1 MIKRY
6 NQFLNENIEGEMPK
20 SEFSDMSQMSGE
32 YTQKINPEFEGEE
45 EEEVEVNP
53 YEKALEDLAI
63 EAGVEYEPGSQKV
76 IVGEREVTF
85 PSEKYD
91 VESRTGFYQI
101 RGIKGD
107 FKTPQDVIS
116 AIEMKSKT
124 KTSSELMADMS
135 KLESRSYKSTRIRK

>member
-20 SEFSDMSQMSGE
+20 SEFSNMSQISGE
-32 YTQKINPEFEGEE
+32 YAQNINPEFEGE

-63 EAGVEYEPGSQKV
+63 EAGLEYEPGSQKI
-76 IVGEREVTF
+76 IVGGREVTF

-124 KTSSELMADMS
+124 SSELTADMS
-135 KLESRSYKSTRIRK
+135 KLESHSYKSTRIRK

>member
-6 NQFLNENIEGEMPK
+6 NQFLNENIEGEMPQNSLEDEMGDK
-20 SEFSDMSQMSGE
+20 FSR
-32 YTQKINPEFEGEE
+32 NPNQEFEGGE

-53 YEKALEDLAI
+53 YEKALEDLAN

-76 IVGEREVTF
+76 IVGGREVTF

-91 VESRTGFYQI
+91 VESRSGFYQI
-101 RGIKGD
+101 KGIKGD
-107 FKTPQDVIS
+107 FETPQDVIS
-116 AIEMKSKT
+116 AIEMKSKNT
-124 KTSSELMADMS
+124 NQSELTGDMT

>member
-32 YTQKINPEFEGEE
+32 YTQNPEFEGE

-53 YEKALEDLAI
+53 YEKALEDLAT
-63 EAGVEYEPGSQKV
+63 EAGVDYEPGSQKV

>member
-20 SEFSDMSQMSGE
+20 SEFSNMSQMSGE
-32 YTQKINPEFEGEE
+32 YTQNINPEFEGE

-124 KTSSELMADMS
+124 KTSSELTADMS
-135 KLESRSYKSTRIRK
+135 KLESHSYKSTRIRK

>member
-6 NQFLNENIEGEMPK
+6 NQFLNENIEGELPQGN
-20 SEFSDMSQMSGE
+20 FGDMKPMAGE
-32 YTQKINPEFEGEE
+32 YTQNINPEFQGE

-53 YEKALEDLAI
+53 YEKALEDLAQ
-63 EAGVEYEPGSQKV
+63 EAGVNYEPGSQMVKV
-76 IVGEREVTF
+76 GNREVTF

-91 VESRTGFYQI
+91 VEKRTGFYQI

-116 AIEMKSKT
+116 AIEMKQKMKSDFDLTGDIRQMESK
-124 KTSSELMADMS
+124 
-135 KLESRSYKSTRIRK
+135 SYKSTRTRR

>member
-20 SEFSDMSQMSGE
+20 SEFSNMSQMSGE
-32 YTQKINPEFEGEE
+32 YTQNINPEFEGE

-76 IVGEREVTF
+76 IVDEREVTF

-124 KTSSELMADMS
+124 KTSSELTTDMS

>member
-20 SEFSDMSQMSGE
+20 SEFSNMSQMSGE
-32 YTQKINPEFEGEE
+32 YTQNINPEFEGEE
-45 EEEVEVNP
+45 EEVEFNP

-76 IVGEREVTF
+76 IVDEREVTF

-124 KTSSELMADMS
+124 KTSSELTTDMS